1 MKKNREYY
9 YPVLSNRDYGYF
21 RIGGPGLANCMFL
34 AVKAY
39 IEARKNNGIFV
50 APTWRKFSIG
60 PLLRHEKDKR
70 MYNSLFNDVGLSGL
84 AKLFVIFFKKKS
96 VHKIDQLGNFF
107 GEINKDMP
115 LVQEYFN
122 KILKRETVELVN
134 DNKLKDYVAVHIR
147 LGDYP
152 ANRRVSIDWYKGV
165 ISMIKKEIPSQQF
178 ILFSDGK
185 EEELRPIISLPNVTR
200 VFFGNAFADM
210 WAISKTKAVIASD
223 STFSAWGG
231 YLGQIPILFNKRHFS
246 SLYNGEILEIVLGDS
261 TDVPFEFIQIL
272 KR

>member
-1 MKKNREYY
+1 MKKYY
-9 YPVLSNRDYGYF
+9 YPVLSNKDLVWF

-34 AVKAY
+34 AAKAY
-39 IEARKNNGIFV
+39 IEARKNNGIFIS
-50 APTWRKFSIG
+50 PTWRKFSIG

-70 MYNSLFNDVGLSGL
+70 VYNSLFNDIGLKGL
-84 AKLFVIFFKKKS
+84 TKLIVILFKKKS
-96 VHKIDQLGNFF
+96 VYKYDKLGDFF
-107 GEINKDMP
+107 GEINKDIP

-122 KILKRETVELVN
+122 LILKQETVKLV
-134 DNKLKDYVAVHIR
+134 DENKLKNCVAVHVR

-152 ANRRVSIDWYKGV
+152 ANRRVSIDWYKEV
-165 ISMIKKEIPSQQF
+165 ISKIQKEVPNQQF
-178 ILFSDGK
+178 VLFSDGN
-185 EEELRPIISLPNVTR
+185 EEELRPVLSLQNVTK

-231 YLGQIPILFNKRHFS
+231 YLGRRPVLFNKRHFS
-246 SLYNGEILEIVLGDS
+246 SLYNGEVLEVVLGDS

-272 KR
+272 KQ

>member
-1 MKKNREYY
+1 MKHREFY

-34 AVKAY
+34 AAKAY
-39 IEARKNNGIFV
+39 IEARKNNGIFI

-70 MYNSLFNDVGLSGL
+70 IYNNLFNDVGLKGL
-84 AKLFVIFFKKKS
+84 SKLFVILFKKES
-96 VHKIDQLGNFF
+96 VQKYNKIGDFF
-107 GEINKDMP
+107 GEINKDIP

-122 KILKRETVELVN
+122 SILKPETIELI
-134 DNKLKDYVAVHIR
+134 DENKLKNCVAVHIR

-152 ANRRVSIDWYKGV
+152 ANRRVSLDWYKDV
-165 ISMIKKEIPSQQF
+165 ISVIQKEVPKQQF
-178 ILFSDGK
+178 VLFSDGN
-185 EEELRPIISLPNVTR
+185 EEELRTILSLPNVTR
-200 VFFGNAFADM
+200 AFFGNAFADM

-231 YLGQIPILFNKRHFS
+231 YLGRRPI
-246 SLYNGEILEIVLGDS
+246 
-261 TDVPFEFIQIL
+261 FISVH
-272 KR
+272 